1 MTASPEL
8 PTVRWISE
16 ARFNRHVSGADF
28 DHHYGGLWGPR
39 HDQRLSLRLAA
50 GATAGV
56 LYAYDPLWDE
66 YAVLQPGAAQID
78 VEAAFARIVKWNG
91 PAGVDVS
98 ELAQHLETVTRA
110 SEPCSDQRDVPLHYE
125 LTPAGR
131 EALDAPLAR
140 SVNRTAT
147 YVRNNPPPPPLA
159 PSIDG
164 SATRREIE
172 L

>member
-16 ARFNRHVSGADF
+16 ARFDRHVSAAGF
-28 DHHYGGLWGPR
+28 DRHYGALWGPR
-39 HDQRLSLRLAA
+39 HDQRVSLRLAA
-50 GATAGV
+50 GATAGL

-66 YAVLQPGAAQID
+66 YAILQPNAAQAH

-91 PAGVDVS
+91 RTGVDVS
-98 ELAQHLETVTRA
+98 ELARHLEALTHA
-110 SEPCSDQRDVPLHYE
+110 SEPRSDPLDVPLHYE

-131 EALDAPLAR
+131 EALDAAKTV
-140 SVNRTAT
+140 SGAAC
-147 YVRNNPPPPPLA
+147 A
-159 PSIDG
+159 PE
-164 SATRREIE
+164 TTPERE

>member
-8 PTVRWISE
+8 PAVRWISA
-16 ARFNRHVSGADF
+16 ARFDRHVSEAGF
-28 DHHYGGLWGPR
+28 DHEYGELWGPR
-39 HDQRLSLRLAA
+39 HDQRVSLRLAA

-66 YAVLQPGAAQID
+66 YAVLHPDAEQVD

-110 SEPCSDQRDVPLHYE
+110 SEPCSDQPDVPLDYE
-125 LTPAGR
+125 LTASGR
-131 EALDAPLAR
+131 EALDAAMA
-140 SVNRTAT
+140 V
-147 YVRNNPPPPPLA
+147 VGA
-159 PSIDG
+159 PCASESTLG
-164 SATRREIE
+164 RE